1 MGRLNI
7 LFPMVILSGVFC
19 LAMWLPA
26 STIETVIAFI
36 SLYGF
41 CSGVFISVTNAAVA
55 QILPREKQGARQGAF
70 FVLTAVA
77 TLIGSPIGGA
87 LIKSESRA
95 GYQPMIIFSVRSC
108 FMPILNTA
116 SRANTLINRD
126 VHCLLGVLLLP
137 SADFFTIAIWLV
149 VFDHEQSSGLPN
161 ARLTESR
168 FLSVGLRSS
177 DRVFKRLE

>member
-1 MGRLNI
+1 MGRLNF

-26 STIETVIAFI
+26 STIETVIAFV

-87 LIKSESRA
+87 LIKSESRT
-95 GYQPMIIFSVRSC
+95 GYQPMIIFSVSSC
-108 FMPILNTA
+108 FLTVLNTA
-116 SRANTLINRD
+116 TCANISTNRE

-137 SADFFTIAIWLV
+137 SADCFTIGI
-149 VFDHEQSSGLPN
+149 
-161 ARLTESR
+161 
-168 FLSVGLRSS
+168 
-177 DRVFKRLE
+177 